1 MIKKYQ
7 LLKIILLGGVFI
19 GIYFSTFN
27 WIITQFLVN
36 DSNYSHGFLIP
47 FVCLWLVWQMRDD
60 LRNIMVCPA
69 RCGLWVIAAGLCIH
83 VCSLAFKVDFI
94 SALSMIMTIVGI
106 ILHLFGWKMMRA
118 LVFPVG
124 FLFFMIPFPDVFTI
138 FLTYKLKIM
147 ATHGA
152 IATVNAIGIPCVAE
166 GAKIILPDTFLEVG
180 APCSGIR
187 SLISLLALGALFAY
201 LLNISIIRRTI
212 VFLSTIPIALLS
224 NVIRIALLCLVAH
237 IYGKE
242 AALPGSFFHDFS
254 GFLVFV
260 IAFGCLYGI
269 GGILSPKVEQASSL
283 LSERISPD
291 VSKSEVGQASSLLS
305 GIVSPNAK
313 KNSKGEK

>member
-1 MIKKYQ
+1 MIKKDQ
-7 LLKIILLGGVFI
+7 ILKIILLCGVFI
-19 GIYFSTFN
+19 GVYCPTFN
-27 WIITQFLVN
+27 WMIAQFLVN

-60 LRNIMVCPA
+60 LKKIVVSSA
-69 RCGLWVIAAGLCIH
+69 KCGVWVIVAGLIIH
-83 VCSLAFKVDFI
+83 LGALSVKVDFI
-94 SALSMIMTIVGI
+94 SALSMIMVIVGI

-138 FLTYKLKIM
+138 FLTYKLKM
-147 ATHGA
+147 LATHGSVSV
-152 IATVNAIGIPCVAE
+152 VNLIGIHCVAE

-201 LLNISIIRRTI
+201 LLNISMVRRI
-212 VFLSTIPIALLS
+212 VVFLSTIPIALFS
-224 NVIRIALLCLVAH
+224 NVVRIVLLCLVAH

-242 AALPGSFFHDFS
+242 AAIPGSFFHDFA

-260 IAFGCLYGI
+260 VAFACLYGV
-269 GGILSPKVEQASSL
+269 GGLVSP
-283 LSERISPD
+283 R
-291 VSKSEVGQASSLLS
+291 VSKDSE
-305 GIVSPNAK
+305 
-313 KNSKGEK
+313 E

>member
-1 MIKKYQ
+1 MLKREQI
-7 LLKIILLGGVFI
+7 LKIILISIIFI
-19 GIYFSTFN
+19 GIYFPTFC
-27 WIITQFLVN
+27 WMIPLFMHH

-47 FVCLWLVWQMRDD
+47 FVCLWLLWQLRDRLKD
-60 LRNIMVCPA
+60 IVVCPA
-69 RCGLWVIAAGLCIH
+69 RSGIWVIAVGLVIH
-83 VCSLAFKVDFI
+83 VMALAVKVDFV

-106 ILHLFGWKMMRA
+106 ILHLFGWRMMRF

-147 ATHGA
+147 ATHEA
-152 IATVNAIGIPCVAE
+152 VAMVNAIGIPCIAE

-187 SLISLLALGALFAY
+187 SLISLLALGTLFAY

-224 NVIRIALLCLVAH
+224 NVIRITLLCLVAH

-242 AALPGSFFHDFS
+242 AALPGGFFHDFS
-254 GFLVFV
+254 GLLVFV
-260 IAFGCLYGI
+260 IAFGCLYG
-269 GGILSPKVEQASSL
+269 
-283 LSERISPD
+283 
-291 VSKSEVGQASSLLS
+291 VGNM
-305 GIVSPNAK
+305 VSPNAVK
-313 KNSKGEK
+313 SSEGEE

>member
-1 MIKKYQ
+1 MLKREQI
-7 LLKIILLGGVFI
+7 LKIILISVVFI
-19 GIYFSTFN
+19 VIYFPTFC
-27 WIITQFLVN
+27 WMISLFMHH

-47 FVCLWLVWQMRDD
+47 FVCLWLVWRMRDD
-60 LRNIMVCPA
+60 LRNIVVCPA
-69 RCGLWVIAAGLCIH
+69 RRGFWVIMGGLGIH
-83 VCSLAFKVDFI
+83 VCALAFKIDFV
-94 SALSMIMTIVGI
+94 SALSMMIVIVGI
-106 ILHLFGWKMMRA
+106 ILHLFGWRMMRA

-152 IATVNAIGIPCVAE
+152 VATVNAIGIPCIAE
-166 GAKIILPDTFLEVG
+166 GAKILLPDTFLEVG

-224 NVIRIALLCLVAH
+224 NVVRIALLCLVAH

-242 AALPGSFFHDFS
+242 AALPGSFFHDFT

-260 IAFGCLYGI
+260 IAFGFLYGI
-269 GGILSPKVEQASSL
+269 GGM
-283 LSERISPD
+283 
-291 VSKSEVGQASSLLS
+291 
-305 GIVSPNAK
+305 VSPVAK
-313 KNSKGEK
+313 SSGEEK

>member
-1 MIKKYQ
+1 MTKKNQ
-7 LLKIILLGGVFI
+7 LLKIILLCVIFV
-19 GIYFSTFN
+19 GIYFPTFC
-27 WIITQFLVN
+27 WMIAQFMVD

-47 FVCLWLVWQMRDD
+47 IVCLWLVWQMRDN
-60 LRNIMVCPA
+60 LKNMVIESA
-69 RCGLWVIAAGLCIH
+69 KCGLWMTGAGLIIH
-83 VCSLAFKVDFI
+83 VLALSVKVDFI
-94 SALSMIMTIVGI
+94 SALSMLMTIVGI
-106 ILHLFGWKMMRA
+106 ILHLFGWKMMRV

-152 IATVNAIGIPCVAE
+152 VATVNAIGIPCIAE

-201 LLNISIIRRTI
+201 LLNISIIRRMV

-224 NVIRIALLCLVAH
+224 NVIRITLLCLVAH

-242 AALPGSFFHDFS
+242 AALPGGFFHDFS
-254 GFLVFV
+254 GFLVFI
-260 IAFGCLYGI
+260 IAFGCLYGV
-269 GGILSPKVEQASSL
+269 GNMVSPKVASS
-283 LSERISPD
+283 SE
-291 VSKSEVGQASSLLS
+291 G
-305 GIVSPNAK
+305 
-313 KNSKGEK
+313 GE

>member
-1 MIKKYQ
+1 MIKKEQ
-7 LLKIILLGGVFI
+7 IIKIALISVTLA
-19 GIYFSTFN
+19 GIYSPTFC
-27 WIITQFLVN
+27 WMMSLFMVD

-47 FVCLWLVWQMRDD
+47 FVCLWLVWQLKDK
-60 LRNIMVCPA
+60 LKETVVCPA
-69 RCGLWVIAAGLCIH
+69 GYGIWVIAAGLIIH
-83 VCSLAFKVDFI
+83 VVALSVKVDFI
-94 SALSMIMTIVGI
+94 SALSMLITIVGI
-106 ILHLFGWKMMRA
+106 ILHLFGWRMMRV

-152 IATVNAIGIPCVAE
+152 VTTVNVIGIPCIAE

-201 LLNISIIRRTI
+201 LLNISMIRRMI

-224 NVIRIALLCLVAH
+224 NVIRITLLCLVAH

-242 AALPGSFFHDFS
+242 AALPGGFFHDFT
-254 GFLVFV
+254 GFLVFI
-260 IAFGCLYGI
+260 IAFGCLYGV
-269 GGILSPKVEQASSL
+269 GGM
-283 LSERISPD
+283 
-291 VSKSEVGQASSLLS
+291 
-305 GIVSPNAK
+305 VSPNVDK
-313 KNSKGEK
+313 SSESEE